1 MLNCGSYCQQDQQLT
16 DAVGALVV
24 AGDGDVDELGGGVNV
39 AEGDHGHVSVAT
51 LGDRLVVRPGVAD
64 HQQSGLTEGSL
75 DLIGEGSGGEA
86 SSDGAAVHIPA
97 GRTSVNKYAWEY

>member
-1 MLNCGSYCQQDQQLT
+1 MLNCGSYCLQDQQLT
-16 DAVGALVV
+16 DAVRALVV

-39 AEGDHGHVSVAT
+39 AEGDHGHVSVAA

-75 DLIGEGSGGEA
+75 DLIGEGSGSEPSSNRGAVDVPDGGE
-86 SSDGAAVHIPA
+86 
-97 GRTSVNKYAWEY
+97 